1 MWMLW
6 RILYA
11 QKIDDKYLIELFDVT
26 PTTLEHWKN
35 GTRKI
40 SIDKKVI
47 LANLFG
53 ITMNQFINR
62 EENDGFQL
70 DDFYGLTRYGKIDN
84 YKELSTNDL
93 RWLFEKIVETECSIE
108 YFPIGYIPLQHDD
121 SDPVVADEDFYRHYI
136 GYDEVE
142 YSLQTLKI
150 NVTYEFKDGTKKT
163 IKNISFNELKEMS
176 KKMRSNWSDEAPN
189 HIHANS
195 DDVYYDVLMLNLQ
208 K

>member
-195 DDVYYDVLMLNLQ
+195 DDVYYDVLMINLQ